1 MDIVELQW
9 IGFLALFFGTLFILG
24 EIFVNMRGIFG
35 VLGLGFITVY
45 FTVYT
50 ETNSVLLM
58 FIIYFLGILL
68 IIIDGKVIND
78 GTLATIGLVLMIVA
92 VAMPQPTFA
101 NGLYAVISIIVG
113 AFSSLVFLKVFKRRE
128 MWTKIALV
136 DRLTK
141 EEGYSSLSAEYEALL
156 GEEGMALT
164 DFRPSGTIEVNKKH
178 YSAVSGG
185 RWIKKGTP
193 IKVVAVDGT
202 SVRVEE
208 LQED

>member
-128 MWTKIALV
+128 MCTKIALV

>member
-50 ETNSVLLM
+50 ETDSVLLM

-68 IIIDGKVIND
+68 IIIDGKVLND
-78 GTLATIGLVLMIVA
+78 GTLATIGLVIMIVA
-92 VAMPQPTFA
+92 VALPQPDFV
-101 NGLYAVISIIVG
+101 NGLYAVISIFVG
-113 AFSSLVFLKVFKRRE
+113 AFSSLAFLKVFKRRQ
-128 MWTKIALV
+128 MWTKIALK
-136 DRLTK
+136 DQLTN
-141 EEGYSSLSAEYEALL
+141 EQGYRSLSEEYEALL
-156 GEEGMALT
+156 GEEGVALT
-164 DFRPSGTIEVNKKH
+164 DFRPSGTIEVNNKH

-208 LQED
+208 RREE

>member
-92 VAMPQPTFA
+92 VAMPQPTIA
-101 NGLYAVISIIVG
+101 NGLYAVISIIAG

-141 EEGYSSLSAEYEALL
+141 EEGYNSLSAEYEALL
-156 GEEGMALT
+156 GEEGVALT
-164 DFRPSGTIEVNKKH
+164 DFRPSGTIEINKKH

-202 SVRVEE
+202 SVRIEE

>member
-1 MDIVELQW
+1 MDVVELQW
-9 IGFLALFFGTLFILG
+9 VGFLALFFGTLFILG
-24 EIFVNMRGIFG
+24 EMFVNMRGIFG

-68 IIIDGKVIND
+68 IIIDGKVLND

-92 VAMPQPTFA
+92 VALPQPDFA
-101 NGLYAVISIIVG
+101 NGLYAVISIVIG
-113 AFSSLVFLKVFKRRE
+113 AFSSLAFLKVFKRRQ
-128 MWTKIALV
+128 MWTKIALM
-136 DRLTK
+136 DQLTN
-141 EEGYSSLSAEYEALL
+141 EQGYSSLSKEYEALL
-156 GEEGMALT
+156 GEEGVALT

-202 SVRVEE
+202 SVRIEE
-208 LQED
+208 LKED

>member
-1 MDIVELQW
+1 MDIVEFQW

-45 FTVYT
+45 FTIYT

-68 IIIDGKVIND
+68 IIIDGKVLND

-92 VAMPQPTFA
+92 VALPQPDLA
-101 NGLYAVISIIVG
+101 SGLYAVISIIVG
-113 AFSSLVFLKVFKRRE
+113 SFSSLVFLKVFKRRQ

-136 DRLTK
+136 DQLTK
-141 EEGYSSLSAEYEALL
+141 EQGYSSLSKEYEDLL
-156 GEEGMALT
+156 GEEGVALT

-185 RWIKKGTP
+185 RWIKKGTR